1 MNKKFLL
8 LGVIVLFG
16 VAVWSISGR
25 DLAPARTPDEV
36 VLHSI
41 DCLRSADFSALRDC
55 YSENAWAVVEGSLP
69 DSTDSTAITQL
80 KKYMSGV
87 LGVRIEATTYR
98 SEVAE
103 VELLIERAD
112 GTEREI
118 FQLIKSGDSWLIG

>member
-1 MNKKFLL
+1 
-8 LGVIVLFG
+8 
-16 VAVWSISGR
+16 
-25 DLAPARTPDEV
+25 
-36 VLHSI
+36 
-41 DCLRSADFSALRDC
+41 
-55 YSENAWAVVEGSLP
+55 VEGSLP